1 MANVIFF
8 FSSFSPFHFHF
19 PSLLP
24 KSPPFLSFVNSE
36 KKNFS
41 NSLNLVDKTFI
52 GALSGVLSF
61 GLLLHSPS
69 SVALDYSA
77 VEFFSL
83 SADSLPSSSLF
94 DSSASC
100 IEDELHEFGSSET
113 VSPPATNED
122 IVREA
127 WEIVNDS
134 FLDAGRHRWSP
145 EAWKV

>member
-1 MANVIFF
+1 M
-8 FSSFSPFHFHF
+8 P
-19 PSLLP
+19 
-24 KSPPFLSFVNSE
+24 PPFPSFVNSE
-36 KKNFS
+36 KKSFS
-41 NSLNLVDKTFI
+41 NSLNLVDKTLI
-52 GALSGVLSF
+52 GAISGVLSF

-77 VEFFSL
+77 VDFFSL
-83 SADSLPSSSLF
+83 SSHSLPSSSLS

-100 IEDELHEFGSSET
+100 IDEDELHEFGSSET
-113 VSPPATNED
+113 VSSPATNED

-134 FLDAGRHRWSP
+134 FLDSGRNRWSP